1 MSSTYLAH
9 HELESVIIII
19 VIIIDLHSVS
29 VQQVTAEERSLAAAM
44 RWQDELTSRGCLP
57 TPDPP
62 PSSATSLASLESRHL
77 GLLQRADS
85 KHLSSAAAVQAVAS
99 DPLDSSIPVQPVT
112 RSLSNAVAGSGCQ
125 AGQNDALADQQNDTS
140 VQILHTSSQAYSA
153 ETEAPQQLC
162 ADATLPS
169 SRAGLTGPESKQ
181 RDAAYG
187 NAQLARLPSA
197 KGHCLSSYPIS
208 AFGRPQSPMKHPS
221 TPGDCLAGLSSSHLL
236 SVRPMSMQGQRP
248 ATVLGNAASH
258 STSEV
263 LDRDTRLAH
272 TDSMPPFV
280 LERTTQ
286 QSLKAASSK
295 TPDEMTTPA
304 EQQQAA
310 AAQLASGTSAT
321 ISSAADRDLWQRLAS
336 PASFAQMHKTNL
348 GSPAAPAQHAIPE
361 RLLSS
366 KQASALLSGIPPHI
380 RAAKMKQQESLL
392 QPAEFE
398 PGTHLVEWMGVFL
411 SALIIS
417 AMYVQCLCMHLLSGM
432 MR

>member
-1 MSSTYLAH
+1 LDSPTP
-9 HELESVIIII
+9 
-19 VIIIDLHSVS
+19 
-29 VQQVTAEERSLAAAM
+29 VQQVTRS
-44 RWQDELTSRGCLP
+44 P
-57 TPDPP
+57 
-62 PSSATSLASLESRHL
+62 
-77 GLLQRADS
+77 
-85 KHLSSAAAVQAVAS
+85 
-99 DPLDSSIPVQPVT
+99 
-112 RSLSNAVAGSGCQ
+112 SNAVAGSGCQ

-140 VQILHTSSQAYSA
+140 VHILHTSSQADSA

-162 ADATLPS
+162 ADATFPS
-169 SRAGLTGPESKQ
+169 SRAGSTGLESKQ

-263 LDRDTRLAH
+263 HDRDTRLAQ
-272 TDSMPPFV
+272 TDSTHPVV
-280 LERTTQ
+280 LERSTQ
-286 QSLKAASSK
+286 QSSKSASSIP
-295 TPDEMTTPA
+295 PDEMTMPV

-310 AAQLASGTSAT
+310 ADQLASATSAT
-321 ISSAADRDLWQRLAS
+321 SSSVADRESWQRLAS
-336 PASFAQMHKTNL
+336 PASFAQMHKANL
-348 GSPAAPAQHAIPE
+348 GLSAAPAQHTIPE

-398 PGTHLVEWMGVFL
+398 PGIGF
-411 SALIIS
+411 IN
-417 AMYVQCLCMHLLSGM
+417 
-432 MR
+432 